1 MTNEAPRPAFVI
13 RHSGFVICPMFLAHS
28 IRLRDPWQCEA
39 MDDGGERWSR
49 RFHRPTGLEADDQL
63 LLVLS
68 GLPAGTV
75 VRVNGHGFDAER
87 SDLSDQRSAVSG
99 QQSADPFPPAS
110 SDEHQA
116 ASSEEPASA
125 AVAAQFDLTAILGE
139 ANEIEIEVPADPLRR
154 VVDPRLPAS
163 FPYDARL
170 AIIGHS

>member
-1 MTNEAPRPAFVI
+1 
-13 RHSGFVICPMFLAHS
+13 MFLAHS
-28 IRLRDPWQCEA
+28 IRLRDPWQCA
-39 MDDGGERWSR
+39 ALDDGGVRWSR

-68 GLPAGTV
+68 GLPAGAL
-75 VRVNGHGFDAER
+75 VRVNGHGFEGE
-87 SDLSDQRSAVSG
+87 RSAVSG
-99 QQSADPFPPAS
+99 EQSADPFHPAS

-125 AVAAQFDLTAILGE
+125 AVAGQFDLTAILGE
-139 ANEIEIEVPADPLRR
+139 ANEIEIEIPADPLRR
-154 VVDPRLPAS
+154 LAEPPLPAS

>member
-1 MTNEAPRPAFVI
+1 MTNEEPRPSFVI
-13 RHSGFVICPMFLAHS
+13 RHSGFVICLMFLAHS
-28 IRLRDPWQCEA
+28 IRLRDPWQRA
-39 MDDGGERWSR
+39 ALADGGVRWSR

-75 VRVNGHGFDAER
+75 VRVNGHRFDAGGGR
-87 SDLSDQRSAVSG
+87 GPLATGTVGDLENSPVAKGPR
-99 QQSADPFPPAS
+99 PL
-110 SDEHQA
+110 
-116 ASSEEPASA
+116 A

-154 VVDPRLPAS
+154 LVEPRLPTS